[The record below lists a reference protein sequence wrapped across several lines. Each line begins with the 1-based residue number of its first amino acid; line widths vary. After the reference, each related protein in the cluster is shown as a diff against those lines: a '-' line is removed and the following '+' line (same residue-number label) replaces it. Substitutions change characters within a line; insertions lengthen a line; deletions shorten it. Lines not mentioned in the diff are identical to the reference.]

1 NVDRHVTMYRAARKS
16 DRDLVVDLYTA
27 TIALATGRESIPQPG
42 FAGLRVYLPRSQRS
56 RVMQTQEFERLS
68 AIRECRIFPAEL
80 AARPDQFVMTF
91 RSSMIRELEAARCLK
106 GARAVWSLWPGY
118 LGQPSSELL
127 HEFLQRHGIE
137 LKIHHSSGHANL
149 PDLRRL
155 VTS

>member
-1 NVDRHVTMYRAARKS
+1 
-16 DRDLVVDLYTA
+16 
-27 TIALATGRESIPQPG
+27 
-42 FAGLRVYLPRSQRS
+42 
-56 RVMQTQEFERLS
+56 
-68 AIRECRIFPAEL
+68 
-80 AARPDQFVMTF
+80 ARPDQFVMTF

-106 GARAVWSLWPGY
+106 GGRAVWSLWPGY

-155 VTS
+155 VTSLAPARVVPIHSFGGDRFHELFPRVERRADGEWWEV